1 MNAGSFSST
10 SSSLFKKIVTCVHR
24 LHVLK
29 LDGLA
34 QHHLIER
41 PDEESVQELPMV
53 DCHS

>member
-1 MNAGSFSST
+1 MILSWTPVHFPQP
-10 SSSLFKKIVTCVHR
+10 LKKIVTCVHR